1 MSKPLRQKVILE
13 LLDRSSVS
21 SQEDLQ
27 RALGKRGLKV
37 GQATLSRDIHELGL
51 VKTGSGYVLPGAAV
65 SEPALPPVSRLVWE
79 FVVEVKAAQNLLV
92 IKTTVGSA
100 QPVAAALDGQDWE
113 EAIGTIA
120 GDDTILMVC
129 SDTRGANRLA
139 GRIQEMLAQGHPI
152 MTAKLKTAILGATG
166 YSGFELAR
174 ILLRHPGVETPV
186 LLQRSGDS
194 ASTANLAEMYPAISG
209 NGGYPL

>member
-1 MSKPLRQKVILE
+1 MSKPLRQKVILA
-13 LLDRSSVS
+13 LLEEGSVG

-51 VKTGSGYVLPGAAV
+51 VKTGAGYMLPGEAI
-65 SEPALPPVSRLVWE
+65 SEPALPPVSRLVRE
-79 FVVEVKAAQNLLV
+79 FVLEVRTAQNQLV
-92 IKTTVGSA
+92 IKTSVGSA

-129 SDTRGANRLA
+129 ADKKGATRLA
-139 GRIQEMLAQGHPI
+139 ARIMEML
-152 MTAKLKTAILGATG
+152 
-166 YSGFELAR
+166 S
-174 ILLRHPGVETPV
+174 
-186 LLQRSGDS
+186 
-194 ASTANLAEMYPAISG
+194 
-209 NGGYPL
+209 

>member
-1 MSKPLRQKVILE
+1 MNSHSMSKALRQRVILE
-13 LLDRSSVS
+13 VLEERSVG

-27 RALGKRGLKV
+27 RALNKRGVKV

-51 VKTGSGYVLPGAAV
+51 VKTGAGYVQPGEAV
-65 SEPALPPVSRLVWE
+65 SEAALPPVSRLVRE
-79 FVVEVKAAQNLLV
+79 FVLEVRAAQNQLV

-129 SDTRGANRLA
+129 ADKKGATRLSA
-139 GRIQEMLAQGHPI
+139 RIQEMLA
-152 MTAKLKTAILGATG
+152 
-166 YSGFELAR
+166 
-174 ILLRHPGVETPV
+174 
-186 LLQRSGDS
+186 
-194 ASTANLAEMYPAISG
+194 
-209 NGGYPL
+209 

>member
-13 LLDRSSVS
+13 VLDQGSVS

-27 RALGKRGLKV
+27 RALGKRGVRV

-51 VKTGSGYVLPGAAV
+51 IKTGAGYVLPGEA
-65 SEPALPPVSRLVWE
+65 EPALPPVSRLVRE
-79 FVVEVKAAQNLLV
+79 FVLEVKAAQNLLV

-129 SDTRGANRLA
+129 SDNRSAKVLA
-139 GRIQEMLAQGHPI
+139 ARIQEMLA
-152 MTAKLKTAILGATG
+152 
-166 YSGFELAR
+166 
-174 ILLRHPGVETPV
+174 
-186 LLQRSGDS
+186 
-194 ASTANLAEMYPAISG
+194 
-209 NGGYPL
+209 